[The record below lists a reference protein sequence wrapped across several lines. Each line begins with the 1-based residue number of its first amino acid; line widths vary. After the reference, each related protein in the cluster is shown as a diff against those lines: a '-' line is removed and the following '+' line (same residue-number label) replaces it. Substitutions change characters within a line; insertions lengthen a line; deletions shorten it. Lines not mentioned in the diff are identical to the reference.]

1 MKKPQTVLSK
11 LHVGDSC
18 VIESFTDEVMKQKLL
33 EMGCLPG
40 ETIVIDRFAP
50 LGCPM
55 SIIVSGSASTHQLCF
70 NRLSVY
76 SSTFQ
81 PTQRLLVN

>member
-1 MKKPQTVLSK
+1 MNHREITLSHMAK
-11 LHVGDSC
+11 GESC

-40 ETIVIDRFAP
+40 EIITIDRFAP

-55 SIIVSGSASTHQLCF
+55 AIDVSGSILSL
-70 NRLSVY
+70 RLEEADHIIVKPLS
-76 SSTFQ
+76 
-81 PTQRLLVN
+81 

>member
-1 MKKPQTVLSK
+1 MKHMEKTLSNMAI
-11 LHVGDSC
+11 GESC

-40 ETIVIDRFAP
+40 EIITIDRLAP

-55 SIIVSGSASTHQLCF
+55 AIDVSGYT
-70 NRLSVY
+70 LSIRMDEADHVIVK
-76 SSTFQ
+76 
-81 PTQRLLVN
+81 PLL

>member
-33 EMGCLPG
+33 EMGSLPG

-55 SIIVSGSASTHQLCF
+55 SIIVSGSTLSLRVEEASAVIVKQL
-70 NRLSVY
+70 N
-76 SSTFQ
+76 
-81 PTQRLLVN
+81 

>member
-1 MKKPQTVLSK
+1 MILNNIMKKPQTVLSK

-55 SIIVSGSASTHQLCF
+55 SIIVSGSTLSLRVEEAAAIIVKQL
-70 NRLSVY
+70 N
-76 SSTFQ
+76 
-81 PTQRLLVN
+81 

>member
-1 MKKPQTVLSK
+1 MKKPQTVLSN

-55 SIIVSGSASTHQLCF
+55 SIIVSGSTLSLRVEEASSVIVKQL
-70 NRLSVY
+70 N
-76 SSTFQ
+76 
-81 PTQRLLVN
+81 

>member
-1 MKKPQTVLSK
+1 MKKTQTVLSK

-40 ETIVIDRFAP
+40 ETVTIDRFAP

-55 SIIVSGSASTHQLCF
+55 SIIVSGST
-70 NRLSVY
+70 LSLRVEEAAAIIVKQ
-76 SSTFQ
+76 S
-81 PTQRLLVN
+81 N

>member
-18 VIESFTDEVMKQKLL
+18 VIESFTDELMKQKLL

-55 SIIVSGSASTHQLCF
+55 SIIVSGSTLSLRVEEASAVIVKQL
-70 NRLSVY
+70 N
-76 SSTFQ
+76 
-81 PTQRLLVN
+81 

>member
-1 MKKPQTVLSK
+1 MKHRETTLSHMAK
-11 LHVGDSC
+11 GESC

-40 ETIVIDRFAP
+40 EIITIDRFAP

-55 SIIVSGSASTHQLCF
+55 AIDVAGSTLSIRMDEADNVIVKP
-70 NRLSVY
+70 LS
-76 SSTFQ
+76 
-81 PTQRLLVN
+81 

>member
-1 MKKPQTVLSK
+1 MKEPQTVLSK

-55 SIIVSGSASTHQLCF
+55 SIIVSGSTLSLRVEEASAIIVKQL
-70 NRLSVY
+70 N
-76 SSTFQ
+76 
-81 PTQRLLVN
+81 

>member
-1 MKKPQTVLSK
+1 MAK
-11 LHVGDSC
+11 GESC

-40 ETIVIDRFAP
+40 EIITIDRFAP

-55 SIIVSGSASTHQLCF
+55 AIDVSGSILSL
-70 NRLSVY
+70 RLEEADHIIVKPLS
-76 SSTFQ
+76 
-81 PTQRLLVN
+81 

>member
-55 SIIVSGSASTHQLCF
+55 SIIVSGSTLSLRVEEASAVIVKQL
-70 NRLSVY
+70 N
-76 SSTFQ
+76 
-81 PTQRLLVN
+81 

>member
-1 MKKPQTVLSK
+1 MKPGETTLSQLTK
-11 LHVGDSC
+11 GKSC

-40 ETIVIDRFAP
+40 EIITIDRFAP

-55 SIIVSGSASTHQLCF
+55 AIDVSGSL
-70 NRLSVY
+70 LSIRMDEADHVIVK
-76 SSTFQ
+76 
-81 PTQRLLVN
+81 PLL